1 MYFCVKQRDFE
12 GFLIP
17 VRKPPRQ
24 VNVGCCNLLQMTNDC
39 LSVDSGLLQIDV
51 GKIDKK
57 NHMGLRDLF
66 VLSGGPSG

>member
-24 VNVGCCNLLQMTNDC
+24 VNVG
-39 LSVDSGLLQIDV
+39 
-51 GKIDKK
+51 KIDKK
-57 NHMGLRDLF
+57 KSYGLKGGSRDLF